1 MVATAAAA
9 TATAAVAHRRAAAA
23 ATAPAATTDTAAT
36 QQPQQPHGSH
46 SNCSSHS
53 CHRKTKETTTVKRG
67 HDEPR
72 EVKNSSCKQCTKDR
86 FPFLSSSGFRGGA
99 PFAFKNHQFLQNS
112 LKSFKIDYRSV
123 TALFLLIKNDQ
134 NRLPLLQKCVSEA
147 NYWPSTVQESRPYFI
162 HIIRLSV
169 FNENMESKY
178 HSLSSVF
185 LIHFASEGPKGAPK
199 ECTEATGGP

>member
-1 MVATAAAA
+1 MSNLRRPRQPQEVVATAAAA
-9 TATAAVAHRRAAAA
+9 PATAAVAHRRAAEA
-23 ATAPAATTDTAAT
+23 ATATAATTDTAAT
-36 QQPQQPHGSH
+36 QQPQQPPGSH

-112 LKSFKIDYRSV
+112 LKKFKIDYRSM
-123 TALFLLIKNDQ
+123 TALFLLIKK
-134 NRLPLLQKCVSEA
+134 RSKSITATAKVCFRSELLAEYSSRITTLFHSHHSAISFQRKHGIEVSLVE
-147 NYWPSTVQESRPYFI
+147 
-162 HIIRLSV
+162 
-169 FNENMESKY
+169 
-178 HSLSSVF
+178 
-185 LIHFASEGPKGAPK
+185 
-199 ECTEATGGP
+199 